1 MSFDGG
7 GSRPTGNDR
16 LGRMT
21 EYPFPRLRSLLGDAR
36 PGGNGE
42 PINMSIGELMS
53 PPPAL
58 LEETLRASAALWGK
72 YPPIQG
78 TPEFRRAVAGWL
90 ERRYALAPGSV
101 DADNGV
107 LPVSGTREALFQL
120 ALALI
125 PTRKAGSTPVVLI
138 PNPFYA
144 VYEGAAVLAGA
155 EPVFVDATRESG
167 FLPDLDSVS
176 EETWERTALFYLCT
190 PSNPQGAAADHA
202 YLTRVIG
209 LARRYGFVLVADEC
223 YSELW
228 LDTPPAGVLEVAKDL
243 PSANGPWANIIVTN
257 SLSKR
262 SHSAGLRS
270 GFVAGDPEL
279 IRIFTRMR
287 GYALPGMPLP
297 IAAASVAL
305 WGDEVHVEANRAAL
319 RARFDAVQP
328 ILSER
333 FGNVRPAG
341 GFYLWLDV
349 GDGEATAKRLWT
361 EAGVRVLPGA
371 YLTRSTD
378 GRPNLGARH
387 IRAALVHDA
396 ETSARACVSI
406 ARLVS

>member
-1 MSFDGG
+1 
-7 GSRPTGNDR
+7 
-16 LGRMT
+16 MT
-21 EYPFPRLRSLLGDAR
+21 EYPFPRLRSLLGDLP
-36 PGGNGE
+36 PGGEGE
-42 PINMSIGELMS
+42 PINMSIGELMT

-58 LEETLRASAALWGK
+58 LDETLRASATMWGK

-78 TPEFRRAVAGWL
+78 TPEFRRAIAGWL
-90 ERRYALAPGSV
+90 ERRYALGSGAI

-120 ALALI
+120 ALALV
-125 PTRKAGSTPVVLI
+125 PTSVAGKTPVVLI

-167 FLPDLDSVS
+167 YLPDLDAVS

-190 PSNPQGAAADHA
+190 PSNPQGAAADRA

-228 LDTPPAGVLEVAKDL
+228 LETPPLGVLEVAKDL

-279 IRIFTRMR
+279 IRLFTRMR

-319 RARFDAVQP
+319 RARFDVVRP
-328 ILSER
+328 ILADQ
-333 FGNVRPAG
+333 FGDVRPAG

-349 GDGEATAKRLWT
+349 GDGETVAKRLWT

-371 YLTRSTD
+371 YLTRSVD
-378 GRPNLGARH
+378 GRANPGARH

-396 ETSARACVSI
+396 ETSARACLSI

>member
-1 MSFDGG
+1 MSFEGG
-7 GSRPTGNDR
+7 ARRPTGNDR
-16 LGRMT
+16 LARMT
-21 EYPFPRLRSLLGDAR
+21 EYPFPRLRGLLGDSK
-36 PGGNGE
+36 PGGREE
-42 PINMSIGELMS
+42 PINMSIGELTQ

-58 LEETLRASAALWGK
+58 LVETLRVSASLWGK

-78 TPEFRRAVAGWL
+78 TPEFRRAIAGWL
-90 ERRYALAPGSV
+90 ERRYALERGSI

-125 PTRKAGSTPVVLI
+125 PTSKAGKTPAVLI

-155 EPVFVDATRESG
+155 EPVFVDATSESG

-176 EETWERTALFYLCT
+176 EEIWERTALFYLCS
-190 PSNPQGAAADHA
+190 PSNPQGAAADRA
-202 YLTRVIG
+202 YLTRAIG
-209 LARRYGFVLVADEC
+209 LARRFGFVLVADEC

-228 LDTPPAGVLEVAKDL
+228 LETPPAGVLEVARDM
-243 PSANGPWANIIVTN
+243 PSPNGPWANVVVTN

-279 IRIFTRMR
+279 IRIFARMR

-297 IAAASVAL
+297 VAAASVAL
-305 WGDEVHVEANRAAL
+305 WEDEAHVEANRAAL

-328 ILSER
+328 ILADR

-349 GDGEATAKRLWT
+349 GDGEAVAKRLWT
-361 EAGVRVLPGA
+361 DEGVRVLPGA
-371 YLTRSTD
+371 YLTRSVE
-378 GRPNLGARH
+378 GRPNPGERH
-387 IRAALVHDA
+387 IRAALVHNA
-396 ETSARACVSI
+396 ETSARACQAI
-406 ARLVS
+406 ARLLS